1 MQWVVRR
8 NILTL
13 TVIVPFYN
21 EEKTLESSL
30 IRLKDSKIADEV
42 ILIDDCSTDNSL
54 NIAQSFTNNKD
65 WKLYRN
71 ENNLGKGSAI
81 QKALDFINSDL
92 FIVHDADLEY
102 NPLDIIE
109 LKKLS

>member
-42 ILIDDCSTDNSL
+42 ILIDDCSTDN
-54 NIAQSFTNNKD
+54 
-65 WKLYRN
+65 
-71 ENNLGKGSAI
+71 
-81 QKALDFINSDL
+81 
-92 FIVHDADLEY
+92 
-102 NPLDIIE
+102 
-109 LKKLS
+109 

>member
-1 MQWVVRR
+1 MGSKEKYF
-8 NILTL
+8 NTYSDCS
-13 TVIVPFYN
+13 FYN

-65 WKLYRN
+65 WKL
-71 ENNLGKGSAI
+71 
-81 QKALDFINSDL
+81 
-92 FIVHDADLEY
+92 
-102 NPLDIIE
+102 
-109 LKKLS
+109 